1 MCAYIRYSVVHVS
14 EQRVG
19 QLMKG
24 SDDYEVSEGYSI
36 VIYVYYV
43 CPELTVAVT
52 VGKCYTPMNLFM
64 MHMIYLYALEQC
76 ANENG

>member
-1 MCAYIRYSVVHVS
+1 MCAYSRYRVVHVS

-24 SDDYEVSEGYSI
+24 SDDYEVSEGY
-36 VIYVYYV
+36 V

-52 VGKCYTPMNLFM
+52 VGKCYSVHELTN
-64 MHMIYLYALEQC
+64 
-76 ANENG
+76 